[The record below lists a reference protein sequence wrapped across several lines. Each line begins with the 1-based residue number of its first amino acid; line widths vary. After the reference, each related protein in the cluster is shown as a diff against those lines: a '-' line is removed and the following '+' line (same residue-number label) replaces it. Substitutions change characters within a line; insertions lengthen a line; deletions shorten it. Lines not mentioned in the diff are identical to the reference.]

1 MQQTQN
7 HTRQILK
14 LNQKGQS
21 LVEYLVIVSLVGVG
35 SIAIMRAVGN
45 NISSQFAQVAKAL
58 GGTVE
63 GNAKAET
70 ISDNMYKKKDLKN
83 FFQGSSGR
91 KDSGNGSSE
100 SAAE

>member
-1 MQQTQN
+1 MQKL
-7 HTRQILK
+7 H

-45 NISSQFAQVAKAL
+45 NVSSQFAQVAKAL

-70 ISDNMYKKKDLKN
+70 VSESMYKKKDLKN
-83 FFQGSSGR
+83 FFQGSTGR
-91 KDSGNGSSE
+91 KDSGSEHSS
-100 SAAE
+100 SPAD